1 MYLGLRTDLS
11 GILDKGDGAGYRA
24 VYRGADVGEL
34 IRTTSFGAVVFH
46 HCVGRFPTPGELRVI
61 DAILIAGL
69 DHTFMSA
76 MPARIVISR
85 SPESFQGA
93 VAAGL
98 LSIGT
103 RRGAAASDVAQL
115 LQAAVTDADGAD
127 AETIARSLVQ
137 LYRKDKRRIPGIGN
151 PLHKVT
157 DPRADGVFA
166 VAADA
171 GVAGIHVD
179 VLRRTARLTSEA
191 TGRPLVINYSGS
203 VGATVS
209 DMGWDWRI
217 ANGLVLLARTGGLIA
232 NVFEEMVR
240 PTYEA
245 FSSEVSEHGE
255 SVYEGDR

>member
-1 MYLGLRTDLS
+1 MGMRTGLS
-11 GILDKGDGAGYRA
+11 GILDKGNGDGYRA
-24 VYRGADVGEL
+24 VYRGSDIDEL
-34 IRTTSFGAVVFH
+34 IRTSSFGAVVFH

-76 MPARIVISR
+76 WPARIVISR

-115 LQAAVTDADGAD
+115 LQAAVAEAPGAD
-127 AETIARSLVQ
+127 AETIATSLVQ
-137 LYRKDKRRIPGIGN
+137 RYRKDKRRIPGIGN

-157 DPRADGVFA
+157 DPRADGVFD
-166 VAADA
+166 VATEA
-171 GVAGIHVD
+171 GVAGIHVE
-179 VLRRTARLTSEA
+179 VLRRTAALTSEA

-232 NVFEEMVR
+232 NIFEEMTK

-245 FSSEVSEHGE
+245 FASEVAGHGE
-255 SVYEGDR
+255 ALYEGER